1 MSIKMVVTDL
11 DGTLLKDDKTISGLT
26 AEVLAE
32 IRRKGILYVVAT
44 ARPIRAVKYFL
55 PFLDYDS
62 ALFHNGAVIM
72 HEGKIVDGFGVKDPV
87 GVLDP
92 VMKRYP
98 GRRIA
103 VEANDWLYANF
114 NAEEFWPGVT
124 FDFTEDFEIIRDL
137 TADKILVEANDLNE
151 TSALQELL
159 PEHLY
164 AELSENTAAMI
175 MDKRATKIN
184 GIRKLAELYGIA
196 LSDIAAFGDDHN
208 DIGMLEECGTGIAMA
223 NSFEGV
229 KDHADEICAS
239 NEEDGVA
246 RWLMEKL
253 L

>member
-1 MSIKMVVTDL
+1 MVVTDL
-11 DGTLLKDDKTISGLT
+11 DGTLLKNDKTISGLT
-26 AEVLAE
+26 AEVLTE

-72 HEGKIVDGFGVKDPV
+72 HEGEIIDGFGVKDPV
-87 GVLDP
+87 GVLAP

-98 GRRIA
+98 GRRIS
-103 VEANDWLYANF
+103 VEANDRLYANF
-114 NAEEFWPGVT
+114 DAEKFWPGVT

-137 TADKILVEANDLNE
+137 TADKILVEARDLNE
-151 TSALQELL
+151 SADVQKLL
-159 PEHLY
+159 PDHLY
-164 AELSENTAAMI
+164 AELSENTVAMI
-175 MDKRATKIN
+175 MDRRATKIN
-184 GIRKLAELYGIA
+184 GVKKLAEIYGVDM
-196 LSDIAAFGDDHN
+196 SEIAAFGDDHN
-208 DIGMLEECGTGIAMA
+208 DIGMLEECGIGIAMA

-229 KDHADEICAS
+229 KTHADEICGS

-246 RWLMEKL
+246 RWLKEKL